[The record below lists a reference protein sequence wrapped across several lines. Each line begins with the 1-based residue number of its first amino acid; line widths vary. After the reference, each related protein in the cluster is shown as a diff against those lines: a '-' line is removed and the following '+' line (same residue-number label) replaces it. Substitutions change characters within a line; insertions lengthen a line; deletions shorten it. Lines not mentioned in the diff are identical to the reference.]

1 MIQNDSY
8 SIELC
13 GYLLLQND
21 NNFHKLS
28 ETEISNAVEMS
39 TKMGK
44 LEAKKTPKTRMKEL
58 FEHEGISIV
67 RREGKHPL
75 GIFSQIQIDQSTK
88 KVELFWE
95 YIMEKKAAMDWLGYD
110 YSVDD
115 IMEIHLAHEYYHYI
129 EIINDQRTEERLP
142 VLMKKRK
149 LFSHRCYIVAASEI
163 AAHIFAMEY
172 CKLPFHPLVMDYAW
186 KLYQGNH
193 SEEDRE
199 IFLRRMK

>member
-8 SIELC
+8 SIALC
-13 GYLLLQND
+13 GYFLLQND
-21 NNFHKLS
+21 KNFYKLS
-28 ETEISNAVEMS
+28 KTEISNVIEIS

-44 LEAKKTPKTRMKEL
+44 IEAKKVSKVRMKEL
-58 FEHEGISIV
+58 FEHAGVAIV

-75 GIFSQIQIDQSTK
+75 GIFSQIQIDQSTR

-95 YIMEKKAAMDWLGYD
+95 YILEKKAAMEWLGYD
-110 YSVDD
+110 YSVDE
-115 IMEIHLAHEYYHYI
+115 IMEIHLAHEYYHYL

-142 VLMKKRK
+142 VLMKKGK
-149 LFSHRCYIVAASEI
+149 LFSHRCYVVAASEI
-163 AAHIFAMEY
+163 AANIFAMEY

-186 KLYQGNH
+186 KLYRGNP

-199 IFLRRMK
+199 MFLERMK